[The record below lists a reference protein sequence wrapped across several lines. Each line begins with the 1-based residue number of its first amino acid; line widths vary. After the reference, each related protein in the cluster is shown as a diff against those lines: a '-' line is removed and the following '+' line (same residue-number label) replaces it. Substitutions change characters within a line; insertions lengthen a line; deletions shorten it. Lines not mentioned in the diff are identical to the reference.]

1 MHRYLCMEGEAEW
14 EGHMLVDERKRET
27 VEVGGSFL
35 TLVVTVSCQAGLTP
49 PADNGDLFS

>member
-1 MHRYLCMEGEAEW
+1 MEGEAEW